1 VLLTWL
7 GGPIVVGSLDG
18 RLIAVGWL
26 APPGA
31 PHGMPLDCIKG
42 LFGLV
47 VEYEWRYG
55 KVCTWLRE
63 IDAGMGDPPPYE
75 ATDVLREYE
84 DATGY

>member
-1 VLLTWL
+1 
-7 GGPIVVGSLDG
+7 
-18 RLIAVGWL
+18 
-26 APPGA
+26 
-31 PHGMPLDCIKG
+31 MPLDCIKG